1 MSYTNYGL
9 STGLIL
15 VGIKILVI
23 MSYMTYVLKTRP
35 HQKNYIITSMVLY
48 IIFVILD
55 TIWWIFDIKPKIT
68 FMKINDPITTQ
79 REYIFVGIF
88 KILEEDKNNTLKRRY
103 KRIRTT
109 FNLKEI
115 NNFI

>member
-55 TIWWIFDIKPKIT
+55 TIWWIFDIKTNIVDFLIT
-68 FMKINDPITTQ
+68 QNGSTEQITIFGVMSYICIIQCIIIHLKHQNINKEKRDNK
-79 REYIFVGIF
+79 Y
-88 KILEEDKNNTLKRRY
+88 DK
-103 KRIRTT
+103 
-109 FNLKEI
+109 
-115 NNFI
+115 

>member
-15 VGIKILVI
+15 VGITILVI

-55 TIWWIFDIKPKIT
+55 TIWWIFDIKTNIIDFLIT
-68 FMKINDPITTQ
+68 QNDTTEQVTIFGVMSYICIIQCIIIHLKHQNINK
-79 REYIFVGIF
+79 E
-88 KILEEDKNNTLKRRY
+88 KRDN
-103 KRIRTT
+103 KH
-109 FNLKEI
+109 NK
-115 NNFI
+115 